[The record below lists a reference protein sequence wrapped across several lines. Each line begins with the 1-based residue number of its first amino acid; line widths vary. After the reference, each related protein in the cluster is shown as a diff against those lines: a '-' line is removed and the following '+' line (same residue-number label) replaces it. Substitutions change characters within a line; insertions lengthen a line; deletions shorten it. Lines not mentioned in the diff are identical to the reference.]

1 MSLEKD
7 VMSQMKTAMK
17 HKDQEALAAL
27 RAIKSEILLAKTSG
41 NSEELSE
48 EDEIKLL
55 QKLVKQRKESARVYQ
70 EQNRQDLAQPEL
82 EQAEII
88 ERFLPEQLSEEDVTT
103 EVDKIIAE
111 VQATGMKDMGR
122 VMGVANQRMAGRA
135 DGRTISTIVKSR
147 LNS

>member
-1 MSLEKD
+1 
-7 VMSQMKTAMK
+7 MSQMKTAMK